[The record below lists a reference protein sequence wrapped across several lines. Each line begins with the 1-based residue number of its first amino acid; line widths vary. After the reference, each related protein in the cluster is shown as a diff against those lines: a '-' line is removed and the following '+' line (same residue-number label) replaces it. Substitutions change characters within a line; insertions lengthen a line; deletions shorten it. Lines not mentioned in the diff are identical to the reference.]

1 MNRTEYGNVIRDL
14 LGVQIN
20 PADYFP
26 ADDSSRGFDNQA
38 GALGLSPAL
47 LEAYLS
53 AAAKISQLA
62 LGTSSTPS
70 QTLYRVAEDANQNF
84 RIDGLPFG
92 TRGGLKFTHNFPADG
107 EYNFK
112 TFAITLGNM
121 GSDRPFGSITGEQLL
136 VMVDGE
142 LVKTFDWDKELGMDR
157 DFFANEQ
164 ELQEAEDAEATAAPP
179 LPTLDVRIPVTAG
192 AHEIGITF
200 KATNFAPG
208 LDMNNDFERSTIE
221 TGGIPGFTFCPHV
234 GSVRVDGP
242 YNVSGVADTK
252 SRRKIL
258 SCQPA
263 SVADEANCAAQILT
277 NLAHLAYRG
286 KSTPEDVN
294 ELMDFFRT
302 GREQGGNFDKGIEMA
317 LQRLLASPKFIYRIE
332 LEPEEVPAGESYA
345 IADLDLASRLSF
357 FLWSSIPDAELLDLA
372 AQGKLRDPKVR
383 DAQVR
388 RMLDDPRSAEMT
400 RNFAGQWLALRNLS
414 THVPVVDRFPDFDNL
429 LRKSMRTETELLF
442 DSLIRENCPV
452 TELLTADYTFVNERL
467 ALHYGIPGIKG
478 ERFRRVELDGDLAV
492 RRGINNAKTGN
503 NTVSS
508 ANGGE

>member
-1 MNRTEYGNVIRDL
+1 
-14 LGVQIN
+14 
-20 PADYFP
+20 
-26 ADDSSRGFDNQA
+26 
-38 GALGLSPAL
+38 
-47 LEAYLS
+47 
-53 AAAKISQLA
+53 
-62 LGTSSTPS
+62 
-70 QTLYRVAEDANQNF
+70 
-84 RIDGLPFG
+84 
-92 TRGGLKFTHNFPADG
+92 
-107 EYNFK
+107 
-112 TFAITLGNM
+112 
-121 GSDRPFGSITGEQLL
+121 
-136 VMVDGE
+136 
-142 LVKTFDWDKELGMDR
+142 
-157 DFFANEQ
+157 
-164 ELQEAEDAEATAAPP
+164 
-179 LPTLDVRIPVTAG
+179 
-192 AHEIGITF
+192 
-200 KATNFAPG
+200 
-208 LDMNNDFERSTIE
+208 
-221 TGGIPGFTFCPHV
+221 
-234 GSVRVDGP
+234 
-242 YNVSGVADTK
+242 
-252 SRRKIL
+252 
-258 SCQPA
+258 
-263 SVADEANCAAQILT
+263 
-277 NLAHLAYRG
+277 
-286 KSTPEDVN
+286 
-294 ELMDFFRT
+294 MDFFRT